1 MPKAPTFSHLRVAD
15 LKIFAKKY
23 NRSVKKPQRIVIT
36 GLRKKQLVAAIN
48 DKMMNHASTT
58 ELMNDYLAMGGSKP
72 VAKPIESKPVAK
84 PIESNPQM
92 PSIEDMKALYGRKLK
107 DTRPSANPQMPSIED
122 MKALYTKKTD
132 DAQAKAKARRNLI
145 LGGKIPPMI
154 DPPKKRIRVSKTAVE
169 EPKKSVTKKSIR
181 VSTKP
186 VKPPKLSV
194 TKPSGVDLKFDDLDE
209 AIRKDRPNILD
220 KTITN
225 YLYLINLISDG
236 NVAKNLN
243 WLINS
248 KKIIK
253 RIYTYPLLRQRD
265 ILNAVIVALKAIGAP
280 ERITSE
286 YSNFRDDLNL
296 DYFKSVGNKQQV
308 KFWEKRIDE
317 RK

>member
-58 ELMNDYLAMGGSKP
+58 DLMNDYLTMGGSKP
-72 VAKPIESKPVAK
+72 VAKPIES
-84 PIESNPQM
+84 
-92 PSIEDMKALYGRKLK
+92 
-107 DTRPSANPQMPSIED
+107 NPQMPSIED

-169 EPKKSVTKKSIR
+169 EPKKSVTRKSIR

-194 TKPSGVDLKFDDLDE
+194 TKPSGVDLKFDDLDD
-209 AIRKDRPNILD
+209 AIRKDRPNIQD

>member
-58 ELMNDYLAMGGSKP
+58 DLMNDYLAMGGSKP

-84 PIESNPQM
+84 PIES
-92 PSIEDMKALYGRKLK
+92 
-107 DTRPSANPQMPSIED
+107 NPQMPSIED

-169 EPKKSVTKKSIR
+169 EPKKSVTKKRIR

-209 AIRKDRPNILD
+209 AIRKDRPNIQD

>member
-58 ELMNDYLAMGGSKP
+58 DLMNDYLAMGGSKP

-84 PIESNPQM
+84 PIES
-92 PSIEDMKALYGRKLK
+92 
-107 DTRPSANPQMPSIED
+107 NPQMPSIED

-194 TKPSGVDLKFDDLDE
+194 TKPSGVDLKFDDLDD

-265 ILNAVIVALKAIGAP
+265 ILNAIIVALKAIGAP

>member
-92 PSIEDMKALYGRKLK
+92 PSIEDMKALY
-107 DTRPSANPQMPSIED
+107 
-122 MKALYTKKTD
+122 TKKTD

-169 EPKKSVTKKSIR
+169 EPKKSVTKKRIR

-194 TKPSGVDLKFDDLDE
+194 TKPSGVDLKFDDLDD
-209 AIRKDRPNILD
+209 AIRKDRPNIQD

>member
-84 PIESNPQM
+84 PIES
-92 PSIEDMKALYGRKLK
+92 K
-107 DTRPSANPQMPSIED
+107 PQMPSIED

-194 TKPSGVDLKFDDLDE
+194 TKPSGVDLKFDDLDD

-236 NVAKNLN
+236 NVSKNLN

>member
-1 MPKAPTFSHLRVAD
+1 MPKAPTFSHLRVPD

-84 PIESNPQM
+84 PIES
-92 PSIEDMKALYGRKLK
+92 
-107 DTRPSANPQMPSIED
+107 NPQMPSIED

-280 ERITSE
+280 ERITTE

>member
-84 PIESNPQM
+84 PIES
-92 PSIEDMKALYGRKLK
+92 
-107 DTRPSANPQMPSIED
+107 NPQMPSIED

>member
-72 VAKPIESKPVAK
+72 VAKPIESKPDAK
-84 PIESNPQM
+84 PIESKP
-92 PSIEDMKALYGRKLK
+92 IESK
-107 DTRPSANPQMPSIED
+107 PQMPSIED

-169 EPKKSVTKKSIR
+169 EPKKSVTKKRIR

-194 TKPSGVDLKFDDLDE
+194 TKPSGVDLKFDDLDD

>member
-1 MPKAPTFSHLRVAD
+1 MTHKRRPK
-15 LKIFAKKY
+15 
-23 NRSVKKPQRIVIT
+23 Q
-36 GLRKKQLVAAIN
+36 
-48 DKMMNHASTT
+48 
-58 ELMNDYLAMGGSKP
+58 E
-72 VAKPIESKPVAK
+72 E
-84 PIESNPQM
+84 
-92 PSIEDMKALYGRKLK
+92 
-107 DTRPSANPQMPSIED
+107 
-122 MKALYTKKTD
+122 
-132 DAQAKAKARRNLI
+132 NLI

-154 DPPKKRIRVSKTAVE
+154 DPPKKRIRVLKTAVE

-194 TKPSGVDLKFDDLDE
+194 TKPSGVDLKFDDLDD
-209 AIRKDRPNILD
+209 AIRKDRPNIQD
-220 KTITN
+220 KTITS

>member
-1 MPKAPTFSHLRVAD
+1 MPKAPTFSHLRVPD

-58 ELMNDYLAMGGSKP
+58 DLMNDYLAMGGSKP

-84 PIESNPQM
+84 PIES
-92 PSIEDMKALYGRKLK
+92 
-107 DTRPSANPQMPSIED
+107 NPQMPSIED

-154 DPPKKRIRVSKTAVE
+154 DPPKKRIRVLKTAVE

-209 AIRKDRPNILD
+209 AIRKDRPNIQD

-236 NVAKNLN
+236 NVSKNLN

>member
-1 MPKAPTFSHLRVAD
+1 MPKAPTFSHLRVPD

-58 ELMNDYLAMGGSKP
+58 DLMNDYLAMGGSKP

-84 PIESNPQM
+84 PIES
-92 PSIEDMKALYGRKLK
+92 K
-107 DTRPSANPQMPSIED
+107 PQMPSIED

-154 DPPKKRIRVSKTAVE
+154 DPPKKRIRVLKTAVE

-265 ILNAVIVALKAIGAP
+265 ILNAIIVALKAIGAP

>member
-1 MPKAPTFSHLRVAD
+1 MPKAPTFSHLRVPD

-36 GLRKKQLVAAIN
+36 GLRKKQLVDAIN

-58 ELMNDYLAMGGSKP
+58 DLMNDYLAMGGNKP
-72 VAKPIESKPVAK
+72 VAKPIESK
-84 PIESNPQM
+84 S
-92 PSIEDMKALYGRKLK
+92 
-107 DTRPSANPQMPSIED
+107 QMPSIED

-194 TKPSGVDLKFDDLDE
+194 TKPSGVDLKFDDLDD
-209 AIRKDRPNILD
+209 AIRKDRPNIQD
-220 KTITN
+220 KTITS

>member
-58 ELMNDYLAMGGSKP
+58 DLMNDYLAMGGSKP
-72 VAKPIESKPVAK
+72 VAKPIES
-84 PIESNPQM
+84 
-92 PSIEDMKALYGRKLK
+92 
-107 DTRPSANPQMPSIED
+107 NPQMPSIED

>member
-1 MPKAPTFSHLRVAD
+1 MPKAPTFSHLRVPD

-72 VAKPIESKPVAK
+72 VAKPIESKPV
-84 PIESNPQM
+84 ES
-92 PSIEDMKALYGRKLK
+92 K
-107 DTRPSANPQMPSIED
+107 PQMPSIED

-169 EPKKSVTKKSIR
+169 EPKKSVTKKRIR

>member
-58 ELMNDYLAMGGSKP
+58 DLMNDYLAMGGSKTI
-72 VAKPIESKPVAK
+72 AKPIESK
-84 PIESNPQM
+84 S
-92 PSIEDMKALYGRKLK
+92 
-107 DTRPSANPQMPSIED
+107 QMPSIED

-194 TKPSGVDLKFDDLDE
+194 TKPSGVDLKFDDLDD
-209 AIRKDRPNILD
+209 AIRKDRPNIQD
-220 KTITN
+220 KTITS

>member
-58 ELMNDYLAMGGSKP
+58 ELMNDYLAMGGNKP
-72 VAKPIESKPVAK
+72 VAKPIESK
-84 PIESNPQM
+84 
-92 PSIEDMKALYGRKLK
+92 
-107 DTRPSANPQMPSIED
+107 PQMPSIED

-169 EPKKSVTKKSIR
+169 EPKKSVTKKRIR

-194 TKPSGVDLKFDDLDE
+194 TKPSGVDLKFDDLDD